1 MWEEYSLQECN
12 DVIDI
17 YKLTYDAINCVI
29 STTVEEIELTDRI
42 PILDEVQDN
51 KIVFREKPSIC

>member
-1 MWEEYSLQECN
+1 MQECN